1 VANIFSYFV
10 DDSGYPPDQ
19 NRLAVIWG
27 DPCGYQRNSP
37 IHRDG
42 GMDAVSQLLNGV
54 IRKRMKIDAPKL
66 AAYSSQHTMK
76 DKMRMTRAATN
87 LQQGILGHGK
97 RGSEDDY
104 GDGEL
109 LRYMLDEPIKADDL
123 THWGN

>member
-1 VANIFSYFV
+1 MRLTRFYGANIWGPKPFSYFV
-10 DDSGYPPDQ
+10 ARGAYLCQ
-19 NRLAVIWG
+19 ANRLAMIWG

-42 GMDAVSQLLNGV
+42 GMDAASQLLNGV

-87 LQQGILGHGK
+87 LQQGILG
-97 RGSEDDY
+97 
-104 GDGEL
+104 
-109 LRYMLDEPIKADDL
+109 LD
-123 THWGN
+123 